1 MFLVKK
7 LKIIMSLKEYNFS
20 LLQKLKNQNHDQY
33 VTRIGENGYILVI
46 NNSLPDDLYNK
57 LKNEYISLSDIVLL
71 NNEYISLSD
80 IVLLNNENKK
90 EEIQKETKKI
100 IMMSDFLYKINSNQ
114 ITSPLW
120 KQFVEYHKSSN
131 FFKDIMDLDLKINKV
146 NNNVSRNTCKIE
158 FNHHSPVL
166 YHQQFKQSSN
176 TDDVFTPFLG
186 YYLGYYFM
194 RDEKDNSKGFN
205 LEIYNTDNERILSI
219 PYQKNTFVLICNDN
233 HKKLKIK
240 FSDKGFSI
248 YSKKYITIT

>member
-33 VTRIGENGYILVI
+33 ITRIGENGYILVI

-80 IVLLNNENKK
+80 IVLLNND
-90 EEIQKETKKI
+90 ISYQKTEKV
-100 IMMSDFLYKINSNQ
+100 IMLNDFLYKTTRIRSL
-114 ITSPLW
+114 LW

-131 FFKDIMDLDLKINKV
+131 FFNDIMDLDLKINKV